1 MNRTTFLG
9 MVLII
14 IDYKRPSGNQLA
26 FESLNVN
33 QYYTILVEHT
43 ENCAI
48 SIADSE
54 LYSSL

>member
-1 MNRTTFLG
+1 MNRTTFLS

-14 IDYKRPSGNQLA
+14 IDYKLPSGNRLA
-26 FESLNVN
+26 FGSLNVN

-48 SIADSE
+48 SIAE
-54 LYSSL
+54 LYSSI